1 MDAIAYQ
8 LSQIL
13 IARRNHDIPADGNG
27 LYCKRAEYIVGFN
40 TFDLQQRPALKLDQ
54 LKDRLDLASQFF
66 RHRRTVGL
74 VLFKELVAEILPLGI
89 KNADFAIG
97 RHGLVHR
104 AQHSVEALDG
114 ARRLALACGQR
125 RQRVK
130 GSEKVIGTVDKK

>member
-1 MDAIAYQ
+1 MNAIPHK
-8 LSQIL
+8 LRQIL
-13 IARRNHDIPADGNG
+13 VTGRDHDVPAGG
-27 LYCKRAEYIVGFN
+27 YRLHGQRTQHIVGFN
-40 TFDLQQRPALKLDQ
+40 TFDLQQRPERFNLRSEIL
-54 LKDRLDLASQFF
+54 

-74 VLFKELVAEILPLGI
+74 VLLKELVAEILPLGI

>member
-1 MDAIAYQ
+1 MNA
-8 LSQIL
+8 LPHKLRQIL
-13 IARRNHDIPADGNG
+13 VTGRDHDVPAGG
-27 LYCKRAEYIVGFN
+27 YRLHGKRTQHIVGFN